1 MFVFRAFDTYV
12 IKVLG
17 RYLKENR
24 RWLKHHTTFCVPQ
37 QAPGNI
43 CDFHVCL
50 SMVVFGVQPNCNVCV
65 SVFIL
70 FYYRCLWLNMHINLL
85 LIHTSNFI
93 VWQDYKTTFR
103 NTAGSSLEHIIERL
117 CMFIVLEVINLNG
130 EFYYNIKE

>member
-1 MFVFRAFDTYV
+1 
-12 IKVLG
+12 
-17 RYLKENR
+17 
-24 RWLKHHTTFCVPQ
+24 
-37 QAPGNI
+37 
-43 CDFHVCL
+43 
-50 SMVVFGVQPNCNVCV
+50 
-65 SVFIL
+65 
-70 FYYRCLWLNMHINLL
+70 MHINLL